1 MGVGEAR
8 IREKEFHRGNKIR
21 FRKVVVFARF
31 EAIVI
36 SVDRN
41 VFLRPI
47 ENSHLSAVFIRNFS
61 KRIERVVNST
71 TLFKRIITGREFE
84 LQMAVVKFVSTIARE
99 SRCESIMR
107 SLSR

>member
-8 IREKEFHRGNKIR
+8 IREKGFHRGNKIR

-41 VFLRPI
+41 VFLRF
-47 ENSHLSAVFIRNFS
+47 LFSADR
-61 KRIERVVNST
+61 
-71 TLFKRIITGREFE
+71 
-84 LQMAVVKFVSTIARE
+84 KFTPLGGIYP
-99 SRCESIMR
+99 
-107 SLSR
+107 

>member
-8 IREKEFHRGNKIR
+8 IREKGFHRGNKIR

-71 TLFKRIITGREFE
+71 TLFKRIITDREFE